1 MKQKERN
8 AHIELM
14 LLGNRNITVAQ
25 VARKLKVIER
35 GILNGS
41 IC

>member
-14 LLGNRNITVAQ
+14 LLGNRKITVAQ
-25 VARKLKVIER
+25 VARKLRVIEEMQK
-35 GILNGS
+35 
-41 IC
+41 